1 MSTLIQDLKYGL
13 RMLGRNPGFAAIAAL
28 TLALGVAANTTI
40 FSFVDAVIIR
50 PLPYPN
56 PGELVGLGQWRM
68 LNGKYVQAGVS
79 APNFRDIEKQN
90 DVFQQVG
97 YYLFHSYNLTSGN
110 PPEHLTGATVSSSML
125 TLLGVQPALGRNFTA
140 QELQPGRDKEVILG
154 YQLWQRQFGGNRD
167 VIGRT
172 LQLDDAPYTIVGV
185 MPRNFYFIWDD
196 QLDVITPLAL
206 PASRWTEAGRSSR
219 DLQTMARLKPGAP
232 HIRAQKEMDTIAA
245 RLAAAHP
252 RSDGG
257 WGIRV
262 EPLHAAYHRHIA
274 LPLMVIASAAFLV
287 LLIACVNVANLLLVH
302 STARRK
308 EIAVRLAMGAR
319 RSRLVAQMLTE
330 SVLLGLAG
338 GVIGILFSYAG
349 VRALALGCERYFPL
363 SGTQWISLNGTVLVF
378 CLVLA
383 LITGFVF
390 GLAPVFQ
397 ASRIDLNEHLKES
410 GSSVTSE
417 AGRCRLRNGLVIS
430 EVCFAVILLVGA
442 GLLLRTFVN
451 VLNVDVGFD
460 SHNVLEAMLSLP
472 NYKYKTPSQQAEFFH
487 SAIDGLQALPGVQAA
502 GGFLPSDE
510 LLFTPEG
517 AAPASPAEEPNA
529 MLWIVS
535 PGFFQTV
542 RAALLSGR
550 EFTAAD
556 DQAGAPVAIINRT
569 LAHRYFPNLNPV
581 GHSLVPQTQ
590 VYSEQPGGTP
600 RPLRIVG
607 IVKDIKMGGST
618 VENAQ
623 VFVPY
628 MQHPV
633 GTLLF
638 AVRTAAQPLSAVP
651 AVRGVV
657 TSLDNELPLVRVTT
671 LESQLERY
679 YGAVRFPYVIVW
691 IFALLALVLSAIG
704 IYGVIAYSVSRRTR
718 EIGIR
723 MALGAECSDVLR
735 LVLGQGLRLAMI
747 GIVIGIA
754 GAVALTRFL
763 ASMLYGVKPADPL
776 TFVAVVLVLIAVA
789 LAACYIP
796 ARRAAKVDPMVALR
810 YE

>member
-1 MSTLIQDLKYGL
+1 MTALIHDLRYGL
-13 RMLGRNPGFAAIAAL
+13 RMLAKNPGFAAIAAL

-56 PGELVGLGQWRM
+56 PRELVGLGQWRM

-110 PPEHLTGATVSSSML
+110 PPEHLVGATVSASML
-125 TLLGVQPALGRNFTA
+125 TLLGVQPSLGRNFTA
-140 QELQPGRDKEVILG
+140 QEVEPGRDKEVILG
-154 YQLWQRQFGGNRD
+154 YQLWQRQFGGKRD
-167 VIGRT
+167 VINRT
-172 LQLDDAPYTIVGV
+172 IQLDDAPYTIVGV

-219 DLQTMARLKPGAP
+219 DLQTMARLKPGVP
-232 HIRAQKEMDTIAA
+232 HLRAQKEMDTIAA
-245 RLAAAHP
+245 RLASDHP

-257 WGIRV
+257 WGIKV

-274 LPLMVIASAAFLV
+274 LPLMVIAGAAFLV

-302 STARRK
+302 ATTRRK

-349 VRALALGCERYFPL
+349 VRVLALGCKRYFPL
-363 SGTQWISLNGTVLVF
+363 SGTQWISLNGTVLAF
-378 CLVLA
+378 CLALA
-383 LITGFVF
+383 LVTGFVF

-397 ASRIDLNEHLKES
+397 ASKIDLNEHLKES

-417 AGRCRLRNGLVIS
+417 AGRHRMRNGLVIS
-430 EVCFAVILLVGA
+430 EVCFAVLLLVGA
-442 GLLLRTFVN
+442 GLLLRTFIN

-472 NYKYKTPSQQAEFFH
+472 HYKYKTPLQQVEFFH
-487 SAIDGLQALPGVQAA
+487 SAIDRLQALPGVQAV

-517 AAPASPAEEPNA
+517 SAPASPAEEPNA

-535 PGFFQTV
+535 PGFFRTV

-556 DQAGAPVAIINRT
+556 NQAGAPVAIINRT
-569 LAHRYFPNLNPV
+569 LAHRYFPNVNPV
-581 GHSLVPQTQ
+581 GRSLVPQTQ
-590 VYSEQPGGTP
+590 VYSQQPWETP
-600 RPLRIVG
+600 EPLRIVG
-607 IVKDIKMGGST
+607 IVKDIKMGAST

-623 VFVPY
+623 IFVPY

-633 GTLLF
+633 DILAF
-638 AVRTAAQPLSAVP
+638 VVRTSAQPLSAVP

-671 LESQLERY
+671 LESQLEQY

-704 IYGVIAYSVSRRTR
+704 IYGVIAYSVSQRTR

-723 MALGAECSDVLR
+723 MALGAERRDVLR
-735 LVLGQGLRLAMI
+735 LVLGQGLRLALV
-747 GIVIGIA
+747 GIAIGIA

-763 ASMLYGVKPADPL
+763 ASLLYGVKPSDPV
-776 TFVAVVLVLIAVA
+776 TFVAVSLVLMFVA
-789 LAACYIP
+789 LLACYIP